1 MLHIDVF
8 IITIYKQVQK
18 VTIEINH
25 VNYGNPS
32 LKLATKVG
40 AQAEMMAR
48 RMLQDSSTS
57 SQVWE
62 SVRKGIPRLTSDNHF
77 KNPKK
82 VLNILNKSV
91 NSTHDPN

>member
-1 MLHIDVF
+1 MLLFKNMLHIDVF

-40 AQAEMMAR
+40 AQTEMRAR
-48 RMLQDSSTS
+48 RML
-57 SQVWE
+57 
-62 SVRKGIPRLTSDNHF
+62 
-77 KNPKK
+77 
-82 VLNILNKSV
+82 
-91 NSTHDPN
+91 